1 METHVQTWTS
11 PLVVSNIW
19 QENNSLRDFPQILPT
34 ESADH
39 VFYRPLKKVVFTLNH
54 KSGFESA
61 LILGDTALTSVIQ
74 ETLIVILESMD
85 RYEWESTHI
94 KSHKQILIAS
104 IAGRVLP
111 SMFPISEGVES
122 FE

>member
-1 METHVQTWTS
+1 M
-11 PLVVSNIW
+11 
-19 QENNSLRDFPQILPT
+19 
-34 ESADH
+34 
-39 VFYRPLKKVVFTLNH
+39 FYRPLQKVAFTLNH

-61 LILGDTALTSVIQ
+61 LILGDAELTSVIQ
-74 ETLIVILESMD
+74 ETLIVILESMV

-94 KSHKQILIAS
+94 KSHMQILIAS

-111 SMFPISEGVES
+111 SMFPISEDVES

>member
-1 METHVQTWTS
+1 M
-11 PLVVSNIW
+11 
-19 QENNSLRDFPQILPT
+19 
-34 ESADH
+34 
-39 VFYRPLKKVVFTLNH
+39 FYRPLQKVVFTLNH

-61 LILGDTALTSVIQ
+61 LILGDAELTSVIQ

-111 SMFPISEGVES
+111 SMFPISEDVES

>member
-1 METHVQTWTS
+1 M
-11 PLVVSNIW
+11 
-19 QENNSLRDFPQILPT
+19 
-34 ESADH
+34 
-39 VFYRPLKKVVFTLNH
+39 FYRPLQKVVFTLNH

-61 LILGDTALTSVIQ
+61 LILGDAELTSVTQ

-85 RYEWESTHI
+85 RYESESTHI

>member
-1 METHVQTWTS
+1 M
-11 PLVVSNIW
+11 
-19 QENNSLRDFPQILPT
+19 
-34 ESADH
+34 
-39 VFYRPLKKVVFTLNH
+39 FYRPLQKVVFTLNH

-61 LILGDTALTSVIQ
+61 LILGDAELTSVIQ
-74 ETLIVILESMD
+74 ETLIVILESMG

-94 KSHKQILIAS
+94 KIHKQILIAS

-111 SMFPISEGVES
+111 SMFPISEDVES